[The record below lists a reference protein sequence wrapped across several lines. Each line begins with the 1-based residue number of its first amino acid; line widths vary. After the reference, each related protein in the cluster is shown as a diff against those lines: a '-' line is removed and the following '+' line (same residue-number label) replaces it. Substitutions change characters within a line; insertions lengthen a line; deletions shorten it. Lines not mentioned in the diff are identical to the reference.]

1 LKKDTHGFILVVIGF
16 IKFNTRRWSMLTQ
29 EMEKALN
36 EQVKWELYSAYL
48 YLSMAAYFE
57 DKGLTGFAHWMK
69 AQTAEEFM
77 HAMKFYNFIFERDGR
92 VVLEEIPAPPTDWES
107 PEAVFEYAYKHEQ
120 EVSARIN
127 KLMSLA
133 KKMEDYA
140 TENFLQWFV
149 EEQVEEEASFK
160 AILSK
165 LKLIK
170 GDPQATFY
178 LDNELAQRPL
188 DLNLLMTQA

>member
-1 LKKDTHGFILVVIGF
+1 
-16 IKFNTRRWSMLTQ
+16 MLAQ

-36 EQVKWELYSAYL
+36 EQLKWELYSGYL
-48 YLSMAAYFE
+48 YLAMAAYFE
-57 DKGLTGFAHWMK
+57 DQGLEGFAHWMK

-77 HAMKFYNFIFERDGR
+77 HAMKFYKYIFERDGR
-92 VVLEEIPAPPTDWES
+92 AVLQEIPAPPESWEN

-120 EVSARIN
+120 EVTARIN
-127 KLMSLA
+127 RLMTLA
-133 KKMEDYA
+133 KKSEDYA

-160 AILSK
+160 AILNR

-170 GDPQATFY
+170 GDPQALFY
-178 LDNELAQRPL
+178 LDNELKQRPL